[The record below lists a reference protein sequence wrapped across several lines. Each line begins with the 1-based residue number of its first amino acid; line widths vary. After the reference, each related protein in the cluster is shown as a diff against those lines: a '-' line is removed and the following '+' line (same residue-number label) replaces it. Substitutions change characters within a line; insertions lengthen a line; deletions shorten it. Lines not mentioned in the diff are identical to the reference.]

1 VRHFLA
7 NEWRKT
13 QAAKRGG
20 GAVIESLDWQV
31 ADKRFAS
38 EPAAPGLTPEQ
49 AFDRS
54 WALGMIERATEEMR
68 ASYGRSGRGPL
79 FEALHPLIFGN
90 PVEES
95 LAAQAA
101 ALGMN
106 THALT
111 MALHRLRHRLG
122 ERLRAYVAETVG
134 SGAEVD
140 EELRHLITYCG
151 DAPAPR

>member
-1 VRHFLA
+1 MRHFLA

-20 GAVIESLDWQV
+20 GVAIESLDWQD
-31 ADKRFAS
+31 ADKRFVN
-38 EPAAPGLTPEQ
+38 EPASPGLTPEQ

-54 WALGMIERATEEMR
+54 WALGMIERAMGELR
-68 ASYGRSGRGPL
+68 ASYATSGRGPL
-79 FEALHPLIFGN
+79 FKALHPLIFGN

-101 ALGMN
+101 ALNMSN
-106 THALT
+106 HALT

-140 EELRHLITYCG
+140 EELRHLITSCG